1 MRRWRWSRTAPG
13 AAGSLWRDAATDAAR
28 QLDVAAQRVG
38 RVDTTG
44 AGDAFAAGFLFAL
57 ARSASGPPDDMTGG
71 ADPVRGLTSSCGARR
86 WPATRLPRRP
96 CGAVARRSTRGERR
110 PRGGKRARLAAM
122 SQTTDPMRPTT
133 DLLHIA
139 PEVRAALDDGRAVVA
154 LESTITTHGLPRPD
168 NLHAARAAEAAVRAA
183 GAVPA
188 TVATRDGRILVGLEA
203 DELEALAAAEG
214 IPKVSRQN
222 LAAVLAAPGWGGTT
236 VSATMIAAH
245 LAGIE
250 VFATGGIGGV
260 HRGGEASMDISAD
273 LDELARTP
281 VTVVC
286 AGPKSILDVGRTLE
300 ALETRGVP
308 VVGWQS
314 DEVAGFYSRS
324 SGHRAPS
331 RVESAEQAARLIAI
345 QRGLG
350 LATRHPRHRAPAA
363 RTSRCRTMRSRR
375 PSSRPRQRRPRPAS
389 TALPARPSSSA
400 GWRPSRAA
408 AAFAP
413 TWRSSSGMLAWPAR
427 SRSSLA
433 DLRRAAGDLTLPDT
447 GWGGT
452 TTRTVALRPGPRLSD
467 PDHSTGPRPPD
478 VPCQPGAAGLSSR
491 VAPSGLRAPASP
503 GRHDVATGRSTEAL
517 DAHL

>member
-1 MRRWRWSRTAPG
+1 MN
-13 AAGSLWRDAATDAAR
+13 L
-28 QLDVAAQRVG
+28 
-38 RVDTTG
+38 
-44 AGDAFAAGFLFAL
+44 
-57 ARSASGPPDDMTGG
+57 
-71 ADPVRGLTSSCGARR
+71 
-86 WPATRLPRRP
+86 
-96 CGAVARRSTRGERR
+96 
-110 PRGGKRARLAAM
+110 
-122 SQTTDPMRPTT
+122 TT

-168 NLHAARAAEAAVRAA
+168 NLHAARAAEASVRAA

-188 TVATRDGRILVGLEA
+188 TVATRDGRIRVGLEA
-203 DELEALAAAEG
+203 EELAALAAAEG

-222 LAAVLAAPGWGGTT
+222 LAAVLTSSGWGGTT
-236 VSATMIAAH
+236 VSATMIAAS

-331 RVESAEQAARLIAI
+331 RVDSADQAAHLIAI
-345 QRGLG
+345 QRALG
-350 LATRHPRHRAPAA
+350 LATGILVTVPLPPDLALPDEEVAA
-363 RTSRCRTMRSRR
+363 AVE
-375 PSSRPRQRRPRPAS
+375 QAEAEAAAAGIHGPAS
-389 TALPARPSSSA
+389 TPFVLGRVAALTGGRSVRANLAIIERDA
-400 GWRPSRAA
+400 GVAGLIA
-408 AAFAP
+408 VA
-413 TWRSSSGMLAWPAR
+413 
-427 SRSSLA
+427 LA
-433 DLRRAAGDLTLPDT
+433 DLRRAAG
-447 GWGGT
+447 
-452 TTRTVALRPGPRLSD
+452 
-467 PDHSTGPRPPD
+467 
-478 VPCQPGAAGLSSR
+478 
-491 VAPSGLRAPASP
+491 
-503 GRHDVATGRSTEAL
+503 AT
-517 DAHL
+517 